1 MRHHTLIRSTL
12 SIAIVSLG
20 FGWTL
25 FAHAEAF
32 ETQEDSIRIIDQ
44 SELGQVFEFRQNGV
58 LMMIKVIP
66 DRGKP
71 YYMVPADGS
80 PHYQDLSEVKHLYPN
95 WVLLEW

>member
-1 MRHHTLIRSTL
+1 MRHHTLIRAIL
-12 SIAIVSLG
+12 SIAIVALG
-20 FGWTL
+20 FGWRL

-32 ETQEDSIRIIDQ
+32 EAAEESITIVDQ

-58 LMMIKVIP
+58 LIMIKVIP
-66 DRGKP
+66 DQGRP

>member
-1 MRHHTLIRSTL
+1 MRHHTLIRAIL
-12 SIAIVSLG
+12 SIAIVALG
-20 FGWTL
+20 FGWLL

-32 ETQEDSIRIIDQ
+32 EAAEESITIVDQ

-58 LMMIKVIP
+58 LMMIKIIP

>member
-1 MRHHTLIRSTL
+1 MRHHTLIRAIL
-12 SIAIVSLG
+12 SIAIVALG
-20 FGWTL
+20 FGWLL
-25 FAHAEAF
+25 FAQAEAF
-32 ETQEDSIRIIDQ
+32 EAAEEGITIVDQ

-58 LMMIKVIP
+58 LIMIKVIP
-66 DRGKP
+66 DQGRP

>member
-1 MRHHTLIRSTL
+1 MRHHTLIRAIL
-12 SIAIVSLG
+12 SIAIVALG
-20 FGWTL
+20 FGWLL
-25 FAHAEAF
+25 FAHAEAI
-32 ETQEDSIRIIDQ
+32 EAAEESITIVDQ

-58 LMMIKVIP
+58 LIMIKVIP
-66 DRGKP
+66 DQGRP

>member
-1 MRHHTLIRSTL
+1 MRHHTLIRAIL
-12 SIAIVSLG
+12 SIAIVALG
-20 FGWTL
+20 FGWLL

-32 ETQEDSIRIIDQ
+32 EAAEEGITIVDQ

-58 LMMIKVIP
+58 LIMIKVIP
-66 DRGKP
+66 DQGRP

>member
-1 MRHHTLIRSTL
+1 MRHHTLIRAIL
-12 SIAIVSLG
+12 SIAIVAVG
-20 FGWTL
+20 FGWPL
-25 FAHAEAF
+25 FAHSEAF
-32 ETQEDSIRIIDQ
+32 EAAGDSITIIDQ

-58 LMMIKVIP
+58 LIMIKVIP
-66 DRGKP
+66 DQGRP